1 MNILSAS
8 KHHLINNLYRR
19 QIEHVGDKVLS
30 RICYISK
37 NRDRILLLIFQ
48 RRPILEKIKHNN

>member
-1 MNILSAS
+1 MNMNILPAS
-8 KHHLINNLYRR
+8 KHHFINNLYRR

-37 NRDRILLLIFQ
+37 NRDRILLLIF
-48 RRPILEKIKHNN
+48 